1 MPRPT
6 TKGKQG
12 GARPG
17 AGRPKGS
24 LGDATKEKLE
34 ARAFMRQK
42 VRDALEPMLDAQIRH
57 AQGVSY
63 MRLRNPDGSFA
74 RATDEKQ
81 IDAAIAAGATWFQ
94 IFTENPHTPA
104 FVALSDRAFDKPSE
118 HVEITGKD
126 DGPIELTWKS

>member
-1 MPRPT
+1 MPRG
-6 TKGKQG
+6 GK
-12 GARPG
+12 RPG

-24 LGDATKEKLE
+24 LE
-34 ARAFMRQK
+34 AHTLKKQVLREVILAK
-42 VRDALEPMLDAQIRH
+42 YAEALGPMLDAQIAH
-57 AQGVSY
+57 AKGVSY

-104 FVALSDRAFDKPSE
+104 FTALSDRAIDKPIE
-118 HVEITGKD
+118 PVALTGAEG
-126 DGPIELTWKS
+126 GPLLVMWKGE